1 MPAVYM
7 VNSVTSMLMIK
18 MMKKIRKKEEDPEEK
33 QGKEKNLKDTSTL
46 VIAGYLLQDTI
57 PHQSYANVAL
67 LCWFN
72 HFGPYLIYW
81 STYTAYN

>member
-33 QGKEKNLKDTSTL
+33 QGKEEYLNRHIYTCYSRLLTAGHNTTSVLCERSFTML
-46 VIAGYLLQDTI
+46 V
-57 PHQSYANVAL
+57 
-67 LCWFN
+67 
-72 HFGPYLIYW
+72 
-81 STYTAYN
+81 